1 MLNFP
6 NIMKWQKFIRR
17 FSFYAQFSPIT
28 LNGALTGLALYFCFW
43 FLNNNTSS
51 AAAQSSSFLPF
62 LRLMGNTALL
72 FFSAFLT
79 FSFLSTLVCWLYAF
93 YSSKKNNRILQFQF
107 QTNDNQGKN
116 IHLNAELERA
126 RRPFLGFIKSKLVY
140 DNFQLTEKIILEGN
154 SKKPKSFWRKG
165 VTTSSKLH
173 LPDIKTYTLKG
184 SFVFFEDM
192 LQLFSFPIYQKQNG
206 NFFQAPQYFNIQQP
220 DAQARETEDAQTK
233 IDESRRIPGD
243 YLNYKNF
250 ESGDDIR
257 RIVWK
262 VYAKNRELV
271 VRTPEQRD
279 LYASHIYFYA
289 SFFATV
295 PTLLQKS
302 AFGKEMLN
310 YFKNNIWSIYT
321 ALPHKEELT
330 KFIPEQEFNLAFQEN
345 KTLFV
350 QNCISNSIWQ
360 QEKSINDYFN
370 MNTGSILC
378 ISSFSNPNDV
388 EELTEKC
395 NAATIIY
402 YIKLSKAF
410 KHYAALS
417 WFSKLIFQSTD
428 DRLKKTRSLW
438 LFHPYR
444 MQLLKREQEIEK
456 ILENSNATIGKL

>member
-1 MLNFP
+1 MDLKKYAKR
-6 NIMKWQKFIRR
+6 IQ
-17 FSFYAQFSPIT
+17 FYVQFSPIT
-28 LNGALTGLALYFCFW
+28 FNGVITGLALYFCFW
-43 FLNNNTSS
+43 FLNNNTGKEVE
-51 AAAQSSSFLPF
+51 QSSSFLPF
-62 LRLMGNTALL
+62 LKLMGNTALL
-72 FFSAFLT
+72 FFCALIA
-79 FSFLSTLVCWLYAF
+79 FSFLSALFCWLFAVYL
-93 YSSKKNNRILQFQF
+93 SKKKNKILQFQF
-107 QTNDNQGKN
+107 QSSDKLGKN
-116 IHLNAELERA
+116 INLNAELEQA

-154 SKKPKSFWRKG
+154 SKKQKSFWRKG
-165 VTTSSKLH
+165 VKTSSRLH

-192 LQLFSFPIYQKQNG
+192 LQLFSFPIYQNQKG

-220 DAQARETEDAQTK
+220 NAQPRETENADIK

-271 VRTPEQRD
+271 VRTPEQKD

-295 PTLLQKS
+295 PDLLQNS
-302 AFGKEMLN
+302 VFGKEMLN
-310 YFKNNIWSIYT
+310 YFKNSIWSIYT
-321 ALPHKEELT
+321 ALAQKEEPI
-330 KFIPEQEFNLAFQEN
+330 KFYPEQEFHLDHQEN
-345 KTLFV
+345 KSIFV

-360 QEKSINDYFN
+360 HEKTLNDYFN
-370 MNTGSILC
+370 IATGSVLC
-378 ISSFSNPNDV
+378 ISSFSDPDDV
-388 EELTEKC
+388 LEIVEKC

-410 KHYAALS
+410 RHFVALS
-417 WFSKLIFQSTD
+417 WFAKLFFQSSD
-428 DRLKKTRSLW
+428 NRLKKTRSLW

-444 MQLLKREQEIEK
+444 IQLQKREQIIEK